1 VPVVLPDDPRV
12 RDLDVPSHPLETY
25 DDLSS
30 LSSDPDAPDP
40 A

>member
-25 DDLSS
+25 DDLTSCD
-30 LSSDPDAPDP
+30 DPDTPDP